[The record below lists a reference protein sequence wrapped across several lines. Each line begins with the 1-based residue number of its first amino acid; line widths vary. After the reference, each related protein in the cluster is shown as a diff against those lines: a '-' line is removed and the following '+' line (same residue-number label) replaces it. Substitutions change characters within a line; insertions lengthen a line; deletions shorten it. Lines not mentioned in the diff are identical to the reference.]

1 MVVVRNLLSIAEM
14 IKKVVEL
21 KGITVCMI
29 EEPLVENIV

>member
-21 KGITVCMI
+21 RGILCMI